1 MAAGTRPGQGPGDQ
15 EFQLE
20 ARHLTFLVL
29 VVVALCVASFMLG
42 RWVERQSLGAAP
54 ALASERGE
62 GDGRVEEMGD
72 VAKEL
77 TFFDTLKNDKPVGLV
92 EKPGAP
98 ASSHPPA
105 ATAART
111 ESAPAPSKGR
121 SVGEGLMI
129 QVFASKD
136 RAPADAVRKR
146 LRAKGYTA
154 LLVSGGGSWK
164 VRVGPYPD
172 REEAERA
179 ASVLREQEKLS
190 TWIP

>member
-1 MAAGTRPGQGPGDQ
+1 MTPGTRTGQNSGDQ

-42 RWVERQSLGAAP
+42 RWVERQSLGSAP
-54 ALASERGE
+54 AVASQL
-62 GDGRVEEMGD
+62 GDGDAKVEEMGD

-77 TFFDTLKNDKPVGLV
+77 TFFDTLKTEKPVGLV
-92 EKPGAP
+92 GKPAQAAP
-98 ASSHPPA
+98 PRSPSS
-105 ATAART
+105 TA
-111 ESAPAPSKGR
+111 SAPVRSAGR
-121 SVGEGLMI
+121 SVGEGVMI

-136 RAPADAVRKR
+136 RAAADAVRKK
-146 LRAKGYTA
+146 LRGKGYTA
-154 LLVSGGGSWK
+154 LLVSGDGSWK
-164 VRVGPYPD
+164 VRVGPYAD

>member
-1 MAAGTRPGQGPGDQ
+1 MAPATRTERSSSEQ

-42 RWVERQSLGAAP
+42 RWVERQSGASAP
-54 ALASERGE
+54 AVASEHGE
-62 GDGRVEEMGD
+62 GDAKVEEMGD

-77 TFFDTLKNDKPVGLV
+77 TFFDTLKTDKPVGLV
-92 EKPGAP
+92 EKP
-98 ASSHPPA
+98 
-105 ATAART
+105 ATAAPSRPPSPPA
-111 ESAPAPSKGR
+111 SAPVRSARR
-121 SVGEGLMI
+121 SVGEGVMI

-136 RAPADAVRKR
+136 RASADAVRKK
-146 LRAKGYTA
+146 LRGKGYTA
-154 LLVSGGGSWK
+154 LLVSGDGSWK

-179 ASVLREQEKLS
+179 ASILREQEKLS